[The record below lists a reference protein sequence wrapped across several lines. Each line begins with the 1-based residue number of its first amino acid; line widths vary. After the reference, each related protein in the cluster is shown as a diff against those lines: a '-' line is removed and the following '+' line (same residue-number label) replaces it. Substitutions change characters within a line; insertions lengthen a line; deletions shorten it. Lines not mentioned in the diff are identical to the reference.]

1 MSDELY
7 PLRYEGAEDFPD
19 NIPPRKPERVGRIS
33 TKMSKSTNTP
43 EVPKV
48 PKAKYS
54 KTRGEHL
61 KDVVIAVLIT
71 GIIAFIG
78 GMVFQGK
85 QQQAIETAVKGASTQ
100 TVEAPVKK

>member
-1 MSDELY
+1 MEY
-7 PLRYEGAEDFPD
+7 IETPINPH
-19 NIPPRKPERVGRIS
+19 RVGR
-33 TKMSKSTNTP
+33 TFKKMSQSKSTP
-43 EVPKV
+43 EAPKA

-54 KTRGEHL
+54 KTRGEHF
-61 KDVVIAVLIT
+61 KDIVIAVLIT
-71 GIIAFIG
+71 GIIAFVG

>member
-1 MSDELY
+1 MSEALANYKLEFEDR
-7 PLRYEGAEDFPD
+7 PLKITPFARMGGKD
-19 NIPPRKPERVGRIS
+19 S
-33 TKMSKSTNTP
+33 KMSKSNQPAT
-43 EVPKV
+43 EAPKA

-54 KTRGEHL
+54 KTRGEHI
-61 KDVVIAVLIT
+61 KDVIIAMLVT
-71 GIIAFIG
+71 GIIAFAG